1 MMFFTEY
8 QKYETVV
15 PQSHGQMIII
25 AVLLLAFQH
34 FAFI

>member
-1 MMFFTEY
+1 MCFTKY

-15 PQSHGQMIII
+15 PQSHSQMIII

-34 FAFI
+34 LAFI